1 MSSSSSWRSGSCS
14 LKDIGM
20 EKRLLIAIVL
30 SFVVLFLYQA
40 LFVPKQPSPK
50 PPSESIPQEPTQPAA
65 KPVVQP
71 QTESE
76 SIQSQEVRT
85 EPQEPLEFQPV
96 SGEREEQ
103 VVVDTPLYRGVWSN
117 KGGVLKSWRLK
128 TYKNN
133 EGEDLELVS
142 ARAEQIGI
150 FPFALRSN
158 DPDFDRTINAALYRI
173 STHKIEL
180 IDGQSETLRIEYADQ
195 EGHRVEKILTFEGGS
210 YGFHSQINVWK
221 NGQNIDSDVLW
232 GPGLGNPSLEEQKK
246 RFGGSRGIAI
256 HYGDTFEHIDERKY
270 KPEQS
275 VFPREYVI
283 KWAGYED
290 QYFTALMTTTPL
302 ESRVMFL
309 KEESGDRADYFLS
322 VNNIQNVYLGPKQHD
337 ALAAFG
343 HNSSK
348 IIKYGFFGM
357 IAEILYQAIKTI
369 HNAVPNW
376 GFSIIIL
383 TLIIKII
390 FFPLTFSSTKSM
402 AKMQELQPKIKALK
416 AKYKKAK
423 QDIAQRRKMNEE
435 MMALY
440 KEHGVNP
447 AGGCLPMLIQLPI
460 FWGFFRLLVVSIE
473 FRHSP
478 FILWIDDLSVKDPYY
493 VTPILMGITQFI
505 SQKMTP
511 TSADPTQQ
519 RMMLIMPVIMT
530 IFFMN
535 FQSGLVLYWLTNNIL
550 QIGQQYIMNRIMTKK
565 KRESHGKKRKK

>member
-1 MSSSSSWRSGSCS
+1 
-14 LKDIGM
+14 M

-30 SFVVLFLYQA
+30 SFLVLFLYQA
-40 LFVPKQPSPK
+40 LFVKKQPPPEPTPEISPEKVTTTEPK
-50 PPSESIPQEPTQPAA
+50 PSLLTPKESEPQAQAEEVRQEPTE
-65 KPVVQP
+65 PV
-71 QTESE
+71 
-76 SIQSQEVRT
+76 
-85 EPQEPLEFQPV
+85 EFQPV
-96 SGEREEQ
+96 SSEREEQ
-103 VVVDTPLYRGVWSN
+103 IIIDTSLYRGIWSN
-117 KGGVLKSWRLK
+117 KGGVLRSWRLK
-128 TYKNN
+128 EYKDN

-142 ARAEQIGI
+142 SHAEEIATY
-150 FPFALRSN
+150 PFFLVSD
-158 DPDFDRTINAALYRI
+158 DPEFDQKINSALYNI
-173 STHKIEL
+173 SPLTLEL
-180 IDGQSETLRIEYADQ
+180 SNGQVGTLRLEYADDQ
-195 EGHRVEKILTFEGGS
+195 GNRVEKILTFQDGL
-210 YGFHSQINVWK
+210 YGFGIQLNVWK
-221 NGQNIDSDVLW
+221 QGQKIEPSVLW
-232 GPGLGNPSLEEQKK
+232 GPSLGNPSPEEQKK
-246 RFGGSRGIAI
+246 RFGGSTGIAI
-256 HYGDTFEHIDERKY
+256 HYGEKFEHLDERKY
-270 KPEQS
+270 KPEKS
-275 VFPREYVI
+275 VFPREYFI

-290 QYFTALMTTTPL
+290 QYFTALYVTSPR
-302 ESRVMFL
+302 ESQALFL
-309 KEESGDRADYFLS
+309 KEDVGEKPYFFLS
-322 VNNIQNVYLGPKQHD
+322 VDLVQEVYLGPKQHD
-337 ALAAFG
+337 ALEAFG
-343 HNSSK
+343 HNSTK

-376 GFSIIIL
+376 GFSIILL
-383 TLIIKII
+383 TIVIKII
-390 FFPLTFSSTKSM
+390 FFPLTYSSTKSM

-435 MMALY
+435 TMALY

-478 FILWIDDLSVKDPYY
+478 FILWINDLSVKDPYY

-550 QIGQQYIMNRIMTKK
+550 QIGQQYIMNRIMKKK